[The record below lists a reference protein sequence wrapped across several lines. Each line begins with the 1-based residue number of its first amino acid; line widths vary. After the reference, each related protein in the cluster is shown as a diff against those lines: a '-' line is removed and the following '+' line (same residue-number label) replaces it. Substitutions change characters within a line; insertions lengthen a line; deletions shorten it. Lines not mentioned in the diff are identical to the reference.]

1 MVKASEF
8 KVCLLKTNI
17 PTDKYYFDFTVYRI
31 HEHLSLE
38 YLQSSLEKA
47 GYVVKNLDGPSIEII
62 DNSILKQIVEIK
74 PKLIGITVDNHSLK
88 SSMILANKIKQRLK
102 EIHITVGG
110 HLPTC
115 AAEEILNDFDSI
127 DSVVL
132 GYGEETIVELAENIS
147 KGLPLDG
154 FTGIFFRNGTQ
165 IIRNPPRPQPLNI
178 DNIPFPARD
187 VLKYRQSQ
195 NYPPAARIIT
205 SRGCPFNCSYCSTPP
220 FLSRQMCKKWRAR
233 SPENVVD
240 EISDLVN
247 TFGIR
252 VIVFCDDNFIGP
264 DGKERAEEI
273 ARLIIKRELNIHF
286 WIMCRVDSFQDK
298 DDDFIRFLKKAGL
311 WGVFLGIESCAAL
324 QLKAYHKFTTVK
336 KNESIVNL
344 FKRHNIVVECGF
356 IMFHPYVTFEELLK
370 NAKGLYQIGE
380 SSIFTY
386 FTNRL
391 ELYPGVGFIEDLKQR
406 DLLAKD
412 YQYNSLYGYR
422 FLEPKIEHFA
432 IALEKIADEVRS
444 IDEIVWNLKR
454 LSQIIS
460 LLIDECQNNL
470 SMNEIAE
477 KLFQI
482 KKGIDNTECDVGE
495 INYQMFLKYIEIAYE
510 EEESKYD
517 SVKDRHT
524 DQLIGLIIRSIRHIK
539 NLRDLE
545 SELKQLKDGDILNWF
560 FTSPIYKRIMLHL
573 HKSQKGLKAKG
584 NNKCYNNS

>member
-1 MVKASEF
+1 MVYVYIKPEIIL
-8 KVCLLKTNI
+8 VEVQT

-31 HEHLSLE
+31 HEHLGLE

-47 GYVVKNLDGPSIEII
+47 GYVVKNLDGPSMQITENRMLREI
-62 DNSILKQIVEIK
+62 VGIK
-74 PKLIGITVDNHSLK
+74 PKLIGITVDNHSLN

-102 EIHITVGG
+102 DTHITVGG

-115 AAEEILNDFDSI
+115 AAEEILNDFDCI

-132 GYGEETIVELAENIS
+132 GYGEETIVELAESIS

-154 FTGIFFRNGTQ
+154 VTGIFFRNGTQ
-165 IIRNPPRPQPLNI
+165 IIRNPPRSQPLNI
-178 DNIPFPARD
+178 NNIPFPARD

-195 NYPPAARIIT
+195 NYPPAARMIT

-220 FLSRQMCKKWRAR
+220 FLSFQMCKKWRAR

-240 EISDLVN
+240 EISKLVN

-264 DGKERAEEI
+264 NGKERAEEI

-286 WIMCRVDSFQDK
+286 WIMCRVDSFRDK
-298 DDDFIRFLKKAGL
+298 DDNFIRFLKKAGL

-324 QLKAYHKFTTVK
+324 QLTAYHKFTTVE

-356 IMFHPYVTFEELLK
+356 IMFHPYVTFHELLE

-380 SSIFTY
+380 LSIFTY

-422 FLEPKIEHFA
+422 FLDPKIEHFA

-460 LLIDECQNNL
+460 LFIDECQNNL

-482 KKGIDNTECDVGE
+482 KKGIDNTESDVGE
-495 INYQMFLKYIEIAYE
+495 INYQMFLKYVEIAYE

-517 SVKDRHT
+517 SMKDRHK
-524 DQLIGLIIRSIRHIK
+524 DQLTGVIKRSIRYIK

-560 FTSPIYKRIMLHL
+560 FTSPIYERIMLHL
-573 HKSQKGLKAKG
+573 LKSQKG
-584 NNKCYNNS
+584 